1 MIKYIKSKVGENAVE
16 FVVYDRWN
24 ELGSEKAS
32 QINALLE
39 ISFPPEERRS
49 VEEIAD
55 NVNGPHLELLT
66 AEENGNVYG
75 MLTVWDL
82 ESFTFLEHFAVSPAY
97 RGKGIGTKILD
108 FVEEYWGKPTVLE
121 VEYPTGRMEK
131 RRIGF
136 YERNGFVLND
146 YPYLMPDLSGGNE
159 PVPLLLMSRP
169 KALEKPEKIA
179 GLIYDIPYAGKV
191 RPI

>member
-1 MIKYIKSKVGENAVE
+1 ME

-24 ELGSEKAS
+24 DLGSEKAK
-32 QINALLE
+32 QINTLLE

-49 VEEIAD
+49 IEEIAQ
-55 NVNGPHLELLT
+55 NVNGPYLELLT

-75 MLTVWDL
+75 MLTVWNL
-82 ESFTFLEHFAVSPAY
+82 EGFTFLEHFAVSPAY
-97 RGKGIGTKILD
+97 RGKGIGTGILD
-108 FVEEYWGKPTVLE
+108 FVEEYWAKPTVLE

-169 KALEKPEKIA
+169 KALENPEKYA